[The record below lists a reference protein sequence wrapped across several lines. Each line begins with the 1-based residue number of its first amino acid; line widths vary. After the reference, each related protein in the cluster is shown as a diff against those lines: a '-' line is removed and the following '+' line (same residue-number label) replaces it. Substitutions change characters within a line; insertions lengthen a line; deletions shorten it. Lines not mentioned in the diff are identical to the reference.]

1 MKKTEQTMRNG
12 IDMDLLHGYLGGM
25 TRPGVGVATA
35 RLHHRWAG
43 GFAVDGRVEELEER
57 GHVQLRTEHTFS
69 TDWPLPLS
77 ANRGVTPGLELLL
90 AAVAGCAATT
100 CIAKAALR
108 GVEIRRLEVTTEGR
122 VDLTGIFEVGEEPGW
137 PGIRDV
143 RVTFHIDS
151 PADDET
157 LEALRGNVQA
167 TSPSLNSMMS
177 EVPVEL
183 MLERAGAGQD
193 VPADP
198 VATRGAP

>member
-1 MKKTEQTMRNG
+1 MKTKEQTIRNG

-25 TRPGVGVATA
+25 TRPGSGITIA

-69 TDWPLPLS
+69 TDWPEPFS
-77 ANRGVTPGLELLL
+77 TDRGPTPGLELLL

-122 VDLTGIFEVGEEPGW
+122 VDQTGIFEVGDEPGW
-137 PGIRDV
+137 PGLRDL

-151 PADDET
+151 PADDT
-157 LEALRGNVQA
+157 ALEALRANVQA
-167 TSPSLNSMMS
+167 TSSSLNTMVSA
-177 EVPVEL
+177 VPVQL
-183 MLERAGAGQD
+183 TLERAGAGLD

-198 VATRGAP
+198 VATRGPR